1 MRNRVPFIVVVLA
14 FLFGARAA
22 AAQVG
27 SSTDIITGKIT
38 GPDGRPIPGARVDV
52 KSVETEVTRSKSTN
66 DKGQYTI
73 LFPDGG
79 GQYTVSV
86 HAIGLAPATFS
97 LARQADEDRLVGDV
111 QMVAA
116 ATTLSAVVVR
126 ARNPGTGAERPAPG
140 DVQRALTGEQ
150 LARLPIDPSD
160 PNAVALLQPGV
171 IGIAGT
177 DTSSAAFSVAG
188 QRPDQNQV
196 TLDGLSF
203 NDGSIPQ
210 EAIRN
215 TRVITNTYDVARGQ
229 FTGGIVSTT
238 TRGGT
243 NQVSGSASYALRD
256 PHLEFAADQE
266 TPTTFGSSY
275 TQHQFS
281 TGVGGP
287 IVRDKAFWFGAFQ
300 LRLRDDPL
308 QTITAANALTLQR
321 LGANPDSTSRFLQL
335 TQGYGVPLTMASIPG
350 SRASTNG
357 TGIVRFDYQ
366 LSDDHSLMLRGNWQ
380 GAMQDAYRTSALALP
395 THGGTS
401 GSSGGGAMLQLS
413 SVLGNFINEG
423 KASYTRTLNSA
434 DPYLDTPE
442 GRVRVTSLLSD
453 STLSVTNFD
462 LGGNTA
468 LPSDGT
474 SDQFEGTDELSWL
487 TEDGAHRFKLG
498 GLLNVSDFA
507 LLSSANRN
515 GAFTFNSLADFAANR
530 PATFTRALVA
540 RQRAGGALNAAGYLG
555 DTWRASRALQLT
567 YGARIEG
574 SDFHGRPR
582 YNPQIDS
589 LFGRRTDLFPSELHV
604 SPRVGFTW
612 SVGQPPAN
620 ARGGNQGGG
629 QGGAGGAGGFGGF
642 GGGRGGAGGGPRFG
656 GNANQFGAPWILRGG
671 VGEFR
676 GRAPTQLFQSAIDA
690 TGLPGA
696 ETQLLCVGDAVPT
709 PDWAAYES
717 DASTIPT
724 QCADGSVPNPVFSS
738 QKANVTV
745 FSPDFVAPR
754 SWRGSLGVSKR
765 FLTRFNASVDASYAL
780 GTHLYGVED
789 LNLDPTVQFRLA
801 SEGNRPVF
809 VPTSAIFPATGAVS
823 LVGSRR
829 SSLYGQVFNVSSDLE
844 SRTGQV
850 TLSLGGVSFSNF
862 IWNAAYTY
870 MRSTDQSS
878 FSGGSAA
885 GGFAAATTA
894 GDPNPR
900 QWGTSDLQRTH
911 SVVGSITWLARPWV
925 DVTSVIR
932 FTSGAPFTPRVG
944 SDINGDGAR
953 NDRAFVFSPDSSITR
968 DTAVANGMARLLAT
982 APATA
987 RDCLVAQIGHVA
999 GRNSCNGVWQP
1010 TLDFQAN
1017 LRPDLGKSIGRRLN
1031 FMVSAI
1037 NPLAGLDQLLHGANN
1052 LHGWGQP
1059 SRPDPTLLYVRGF
1072 DPQNQRFIYEV
1083 NQRFGDNPA
1092 SRTAIRQPFMI
1103 GLQGR
1108 YQIGPDRQ
1116 RELLEARLRAL
1127 SGGPN
1132 GIDMRAIVNR
1142 VAPNPVQT
1150 ILEMKDTLQ
1159 LTPAQITSLTVIADS
1174 LTAQNDALIKDLDD
1188 QRAKATNGGDLA
1200 AIFPA
1205 IQPKLQQA
1213 RNNYLAAVQKAQKVL
1228 TPEQW
1233 NKLPDAVRNPRLQRG
1248 FGGAGGRGGRGGPPP
1263 G

>member
-1 MRNRVPFIVVVLA
+1 MHNRAPFVAVVLA
-14 FLFGARAA
+14 LLLGARVV

-52 KSVETEVTRSKSTN
+52 KSVETEVTHSKTTN
-66 DKGQYTI
+66 DKGQYTL

-79 GQYTVSV
+79 GQYTVTV

-116 ATTLSAVVVR
+116 ATTLSAVIVR
-126 ARNPGTGAERPAPG
+126 ARNPGAGGGDRPSPG

-177 DTSSAAFSVAG
+177 DTTAAAFSVAG

-203 NDGSIPQ
+203 NDATVPQ
-210 EAIRN
+210 EAIRS

-229 FTGGIVSTT
+229 FTGGVVATT

-243 NQVSGSASYALRD
+243 NMVSGSASYALRD
-256 PHLEFAADQE
+256 PHLEFAADQA

-281 TGVGGP
+281 AGVGGP
-287 IVRDKAFWFGAFQ
+287 IVRDKAFWFGALQ

-321 LGANPDSTSRFLQL
+321 LGADPDSTSRFLQL
-335 TQGYGVPLTMASIPG
+335 TQGFGVPLTMPVVPD

-357 TGIVRFDYQ
+357 NGIVRFDYQ
-366 LSDDHSLMLRGNWQ
+366 VDDDNSLMVRGNWQ
-380 GAMQDAYRTSALALP
+380 GAVQDAFRTSALALP
-395 THGGTS
+395 THGGRS

-413 SVLGNFINEG
+413 SVVGQFINEG

-442 GRVRVTSLLSD
+442 GRVRVTSVLAD
-453 STLSVTNFD
+453 STVSVTNFD

-487 TEDGAHRFKLG
+487 SEDGAHRVKLG
-498 GLLNVSDFA
+498 SLLNVSDFA
-507 LLSSANRN
+507 SLSSANRN

-540 RQRAGGALNAAGYLG
+540 RERTGGALNAAIYLG
-555 DTWRASRALQLT
+555 DTWRRSRALQVT

-574 SDFHGRPR
+574 SDFRGRPL
-582 YNPQIDS
+582 YNPHIDS
-589 LFGRRTDLFPSELHV
+589 LFGRRTDLFPSEVHL

-620 ARGGNQGGG
+620 PRGGNPSGGPGGG
-629 QGGAGGAGGFGGF
+629 PGGGFGGFGGF
-642 GGGRGGAGGGPRFG
+642 GGGRGGFGGPRFG

-671 VGEFR
+671 IGEFR

-696 ETQLLCVGDAVPT
+696 ETQLLCVGNAVPV
-709 PDWAAYES
+709 PDWAAY
-717 DASTIPT
+717 DADPSTIPT
-724 QCADGSVPNPVFSS
+724 QCADGSTPNPVFSS

-754 SWRGSLGVSKR
+754 SWRGSFGVSKR

-789 LNLDPTVQFRLA
+789 LNLDPNVKFRLA
-801 SEGNRPVF
+801 DEDNRPVF
-809 VPTSAIFPATGAVS
+809 VSTSAIFPATGAVS

-844 SRTGQV
+844 SRTSQV
-850 TLSLGGVSFSNF
+850 TVSLGGINFTNF

-870 MRSTDQSS
+870 TRSTDESS

-885 GGFAAATTA
+885 GGFASATTA

-911 SVVGSITWLARPWV
+911 AIVGSITWLAKPWI

-953 NDRAFVFSPDSSITR
+953 NDRAFVFSPDPTVTR

-987 RDCLVAQIGHVA
+987 RDCLEAQIGQISA
-999 GRNSCNGVWQP
+999 RNSCNGVWQP

-1017 LRPDLGKSIGRRLN
+1017 LRPDLGKTIGRRLN

-1037 NPLAGLDQLLHGANN
+1037 DPLAGLDQLLHGSNN

-1072 DPQNQRFIYEV
+1072 DPLNQRFIYEV

-1127 SGGPN
+1127 SAGPN

-1142 VAPNPVQT
+1142 VAPNPVLT
-1150 ILEMKDTLQ
+1150 IIELKDTLQ
-1159 LTPAQITSLTVIADS
+1159 LTPAQITSLQTIADTLS
-1174 LTAQNDALIKDLDD
+1174 AQNEVLIKDLED

-1205 IQPKLQQA
+1205 IQPRLQQA

-1228 TPEQW
+1228 TPAQW
-1233 NKLPDAVRNPRLQRG
+1233 NKLPDAVRNPRFQRG
-1248 FGGAGGRGGRGGPPP
+1248 PGGGGRRGGPPLE
-1263 G
+1263 